1 MPTSLTRVLS
11 VVSLLAASAS
21 PASAA
26 FTKAQQACVV
36 ADNASWH
43 GLAATFGKAVNACV
57 ASHNK
62 GTTGDLTTCVTAVYG
77 AKIGKAIDKGFDAY
91 AGKCDGLDGDG
102 QPKLPPVFVGAS
114 DDFARAA
121 FVEWQRAVIGLF
133 GVDYEATAVTEAEDK
148 SMAQCQAAVAKT
160 VAKCGDV
167 RRKSFNGCKKAALAV
182 GKDPFPAGATT
193 PSELATC
200 YGFDPKGA
208 IAKACDATDDKIR
221 QTLAK
226 KCVAKG
232 VDLAVAFPQCG
243 TAGVDAA
250 HDCLD
255 APANCAVCQAVNG
268 VDGLDVDCD
277 ALDDGV
283 ANRSCTAIELL
294 VPAYANPC
302 CGDGPAMWAGL
313 VTAAGAAH
321 PHLNVILN
329 PASGPGAGPE
339 IDPNYVNTGPV
350 GPLLDV
356 RAAGATIYGY
366 VSTSF
371 ATRSIQDAKDDIEL
385 YYTAS
390 YWRGAGVQV
399 DGIFLDEMSSDLPDV
414 GYYQELRDYV
424 HAKDPNAL
432 VIANPGQPAT
442 QDTSGGSS
450 GFTVTDYATAA
461 DVLVTFEG
469 SSGGYAFTYAAPAW
483 ADALPASHFAH
494 LVHGAAT
501 SSDMSLALDL
511 VRSRKAGM
519 VYVTD
524 DVLVPN
530 PWDALATYFATERE
544 LLRLP

>member
-1 MPTSLTRVLS
+1 MPALPTRVLA
-11 VVSLLAASAS
+11 VVALFLAVAS
-21 PASAA
+21 PAAA
-26 FTKAQQACVV
+26 ALTKAQQACVV
-36 ADNASWH
+36 ADNASWQ
-43 GLAATFGKAVNACV
+43 GLAATFGKAVNACIK
-57 ASHNK
+57 SHNK
-62 GTTGDLTTCVTAVYG
+62 GTTGDLATCVTASPSLS
-77 AKIGKAIDKGFDAY
+77 AKIGKAVDKGVDAY
-91 AGKCDGLDGDG
+91 VAKCSGLDGDG
-102 QPKLPPVFVGAS
+102 QPKLPPVFVGQQ
-114 DDFARAA
+114 DDFGRTG
-121 FVEWQRAVIGLF
+121 FIQWQRALIGLF
-133 GVDYEATAVTEAEDK
+133 GVDYEAAAVTDAENEP
-148 SMAQCQAAVAKT
+148 MAQCQAAVAKT
-160 VAKCGDV
+160 VTKCSDV
-167 RRKSFNGCKKAALAV
+167 RAKSFNGCKRSALAV
-182 GKDPFPAGATT
+182 GKAPFPAGATT
-193 PSELATC
+193 PAELATC

-208 IAKACDATDDKIR
+208 IAKACDAPGDKVR
-221 QTLAK
+221 AVLAK
-226 KCVAKG
+226 CVDKG

-243 TAGVDAA
+243 VAGVDPT

-255 APANCAVCQAVNG
+255 AAANCAVCQAVNG
-268 VDGLDVDCD
+268 LDGLAVDCD
-277 ALDDGV
+277 ALDDG
-283 ANRSCTAIELL
+283 AHNRSCTAIELL

-302 CGDGPAMWAGL
+302 CGDGPAMWADL
-313 VTAAGAAH
+313 AAAASAAH

-350 GPLLDV
+350 GPLLEV
-356 RAAGATIYGY
+356 RAAGASIYGY

-371 ATRSIQDAKDDIEL
+371 ATRPIGDAKADIDL
-385 YYTAS
+385 YYAPA

-424 HAKDPNAL
+424 HAKDANAR

-469 SSGGYAFTYAAPAW
+469 TAADYATTYVAPAW

-494 LVHGAAT
+494 LVHGDAT
-501 SSDMSLALDL
+501 GPDLSLALA
-511 VRSRKAGM
+511 RTRKAGM
-519 VYVTD
+519 IYVTD

-530 PWDALATYFATERE
+530 PWDALPSYFAAERD